1 MSRLHEEW
9 SRPAQW
15 EQPAQACAWTSSS
28 SGGAAASAQPTPA
41 ASSWARGRNPMVFKG
56 GPSTG
61 KGHFVDAGRCPEPLA
76 SLVFTCR
83 VQVQKKQGYSRL
95 FDLGNGPD
103 RDNVWLGFAGP
114 GEEDH
119 LVFEVVSLRGGGGGQ
134 VLKTR
139 TRGHPLSLNVWYDV
153 RCELE
158 KLNKTQSR
166 ARVWVDDK
174 LTVDCPVQ
182 APTEVPR
189 TGCYIGKS
197 NYPADELLTGQMT
210 SVSLAVNGKEKYA
223 WSA

>member
-1 MSRLHEEW
+1 MSGIHE
-9 SRPAQW
+9 
-15 EQPAQACAWTSSS
+15 EQPAQV

-41 ASSWARGRNPMVFKG
+41 ASSNPMVFRG

-61 KGHFVDAGRCPEPLA
+61 NGHFVDAGRCPEPLA

-83 VQVQKKQGYSRL
+83 VQVQKRQQYSRL

-103 RDNVWLGFAGP
+103 RDNIWLGFAG
-114 GEEDH
+114 GSEDDH
-119 LVFEVVSLRGGGGGQ
+119 LVFEVVSLRGEGGQ

-139 TRGHPLSLNVWYDV
+139 TRGHRLSLNVWYDV

-166 ARVWVDDK
+166 ARVWVDGR
-174 LTVDCPVQ
+174 LAVDCPVQ

-197 NYPADELLTGQMT
+197 NYPDDHNLTGQMT